1 MKLDNPTDVNR
12 MVFDCCMLLFDRYYT
27 GLPIRKVGVSLGRLS
42 TKDSL
47 QLNLFEDFEDT
58 KKEEVKE
65 KTIDEITSK
74 FGKNSI
80 LKASSLLEGS
90 TVRDRN
96 KKIGGHS
103 A

>member
-1 MKLDNPTDVNR
+1 MKLDTPTDVNK
-12 MVFDCCMLLFDRYYT
+12 VVLDCCMLLFDRYYT
-27 GLPIRKVGVSLGRLS
+27 GLPIRKVGVSAGRLS
-42 TKDSL
+42 NKDSI
-47 QLNLFEDFEDT
+47 QLNLFESFEDT

-80 LKASSLLEGS
+80 LKASALLEDS
-90 TVRDRN
+90 TVKDRN
-96 KKIGGHS
+96 NKIGGHN